1 MCANPSA
8 SVRPS
13 GVRRQASGV
22 SHALSADHGY
32 ALMREYRKKA
42 NEHLSRALE
51 IDESGRGKTETTS
64 TN

>member
-13 GVRRQASGV
+13 GVRRQPSGG

-51 IDESGRGKTETTS
+51 IDESGRGKT
-64 TN
+64 